1 MGVKSHIYILNG
13 PNLNM
18 LGRREPSIYG
28 TESMEQVLIA
38 LQRQHP
44 DIHFV
49 YYQSNHEGD
58 LIDRIQEW
66 TMMADEQKE
75 AYGVV
80 LNAGGYTHT
89 SVALRDAIAMAQI
102 PVVEVHISDIKKR
115 ESFRQTS
122 LLTDVCA
129 HTIMGIGTRCYQ
141 AAVEWLMLQDSKEN
155 STFSV

>member
-1 MGVKSHIYILNG
+1 MKLHIYILNG

-38 LQRQHP
+38 LQRQYP

-115 ESFRQTS
+115 EPFRQTS
-122 LLTDVCA
+122 LLTDVCV

>member
-1 MGVKSHIYILNG
+1 MLCVYILNG

-28 TESMEQVLIA
+28 TESMEQVLLA
-38 LQRQHP
+38 LQRQYA

-58 LIDRIQEW
+58 LIDHIQEW
-66 TMMADEQKE
+66 TLRTDEAQEE
-75 AYGVV
+75 ACGVV

-89 SVALRDAIAMAQI
+89 SVALRDAVAMAQI
-102 PVVEVHISDIKKR
+102 PVVEVHISDIMQR
-115 ESFRQTS
+115 EAFRRTS
-122 LLTDVCA
+122 LLTEVCA

-141 AAVEWLMLQDSKEN
+141 SATEWLLQQKKNRER
-155 STFSV
+155 TGEQ

>member
-1 MGVKSHIYILNG
+1 MKSHIYILNG

-38 LQRQHP
+38 LQRQYP

-66 TMMADEQKE
+66 TMMVDEQKE

-115 ESFRQTS
+115 EPFRQTS

>member
-1 MGVKSHIYILNG
+1 MLCVYILNG

-28 TESMEQVLIA
+28 TESMEQVLLA
-38 LQRQHP
+38 LQRQYP

-58 LIDRIQEW
+58 LIDRLQEW
-66 TMMADEQKE
+66 TMGTNETEE
-75 AYGVV
+75 ACGVV

-89 SVALRDAIAMAQI
+89 SVALRDAVAMAQI
-102 PVVEVHISDIKKR
+102 PVVEVHISDITQR
-115 ESFRQTS
+115 EAFRRTS

-129 HTIMGIGTRCYQ
+129 HTIMGIGTRCYP
-141 AAVEWLMLQDSKEN
+141 AATEWLLQQGN
-155 STFSV
+155 NRVTTG